1 MSSTE
6 WAQAALQSFD
16 AVVQATEGFRS
27 RAGQRLM
34 AEQVARTF
42 STATLGKVDE
52 EGGEAAPTRAIAVIQ
67 AGTGVGKSLAYCAPA
82 IALALARGT
91 RVLISTATVALQE
104 QLVNKDLPALAARM
118 PQPFKFALAK
128 GRGRYVCKLKLD
140 RLAGTG
146 EAHGEDDDDLFPEE
160 AANARRKRSHQET
173 EARMQFYSTMAQ
185 TLAKGAW
192 DGDRD
197 SLDTPPEPEVW
208 SPVADEGA
216 SCTRKHCPPFIRCHY
231 YDARKE
237 MVGAQVLVASPDLL
251 L

>member
-6 WAQAALQSFD
+6 SAQAALQSFD

-140 RLAGTG
+140 RLAGHG
-146 EAHGEDDDDLFPEE
+146 EAEEEGEDDLIAEEE
-160 AANARRKRSHQET
+160 AAARRES
-173 EARMQFYSTMAQ
+173 
-185 TLAKGAW
+185 
-192 DGDRD
+192 
-197 SLDTPPEPEVW
+197 
-208 SPVADEGA
+208 SPACSSA
-216 SCTRKHCPPFIRCHY
+216 CATTRRC
-231 YDARKE
+231 A
-237 MVGAQVLVASPDLL
+237 ATALSPRRWRGRR
-251 L
+251 